1 MLWLGAAA
9 PNASRASHFTGKVSG
24 FAAKAGALWVRLG
37 PGAQIAVALALT
49 LVVFG
54 FVYLAWSRLARRGRR
69 VLLWSLFAFLCL
81 TFVSL
86 AVWTVKLPQA
96 KGSVFNLGDQMV
108 RIGAVLSG
116 TTLGIIILALVLPKI
131 LNLVELRG
139 FTAFVAARHVRAHKS
154 GFLTVISVLS
164 ICGVAVSCTA
174 LCVVTSV
181 MGGFGAD
188 LKRKILGNNAHVR
201 IENGQLGGFE
211 HWQDTLELARRI
223 PGVVGISPVASG
235 EVMISSMSNTAGVML
250 KGIDTKSIGSVI
262 DLKSN
267 VEVGQLRYLDDA
279 KYLAELPPTE
289 IVGIGP
295 RGELYP
301 KGIDY
306 RSRFRGTDSNPE
318 PADVFPGIVVGREL
332 AKSLHVY
339 VGDEVT
345 LVSPLGD
352 LGPMG
357 LLPRSQRFRVAAVFF
372 SGMYEYDATH
382 AYVKL
387 EVAQHF
393 LDLGERVSAIEVRVK
408 DAEKVRPVRDAMAS
422 AIARTNVKIRDWK
435 ELNRSL
441 FSALLLEKITTF
453 IILSIAITVASFCIV
468 CTLLLMVTEK
478 SREIAILKSLGASDG
493 TIMRLF
499 MLEGLIIGAIG
510 TAFGVV
516 IGWALAMGL
525 KSSGF
530 QLSTDVY
537 YVDRLPIAVN
547 PSDYALVAVA
557 ALVITTIST
566 IYPATAASR
575 LRPVDGLRWE

>member
-1 MLWLGAAA
+1 MFWLGAAA
-9 PNASRASHFTGKVSG
+9 PNWQRLAPLATKLEV
-24 FAAKAGALWVRLG
+24 LWMRIGLG
-37 PGAQIAVALALT
+37 GQISVGVVGTILVLT
-49 LVVFG
+49 C
-54 FVYLAWSRLARRGRR
+54 VYKIWVRLARRGRR
-69 VLLWSLFAFLCL
+69 ILAWSLFGALCL
-81 TFVSL
+81 TF
-86 AVWTVKLPQA
+86 AVLLFWTLKLPQS
-96 KGSVFNLGDQMV
+96 KGSVFILWHQLI
-108 RIGAVLSG
+108 RIGTVLCG
-116 TTLGIIILALVLPKI
+116 TSLGIVVLALVLPKA
-131 LNLVELRG
+131 LNLIEGRG

-181 MGGFGAD
+181 MGGFGND

-211 HWQDTLELARRI
+211 RWQDTLDVARRV
-223 PGVVGISPVASG
+223 PGVQGITPLVTG
-235 EVMISSMSNTAGVML
+235 EVMISSTSNTAGVLL
-250 KGIDTKSIGSVI
+250 KGIESKSIGNVI
-262 DLKSN
+262 DLQAN
-267 VEVGQLRYLDDA
+267 VEVGQFRYLDDT
-279 KYLAELPPTE
+279 KQLAELPATE

-306 RSRFRGTDSNPE
+306 RSRFRSADAAPE
-318 PADVFPGIVVGREL
+318 PVDIFPGIVVGREL

-357 LLPRSQRFRVAAVFF
+357 LLPRSQRFRVAAIFF

-382 AYVKL
+382 TYVKL
-387 EVAQHF
+387 DVAQHF
-393 LDLGERVSAIEVRVK
+393 LDLGERVSAIELRVK
-408 DAEKVRPVRDAMAS
+408 DAEDVRPVRDAIVRAVQ
-422 AIARTNVKIRDWK
+422 RTDVKIRDWK

-453 IILSIAITVASFCIV
+453 IILSIAITVASFCII

-478 SREIAILKSLGASDG
+478 SKEIAILKSLGASDQA
-493 TIMRLF
+493 IMRLF
-499 MLEGLIIGAIG
+499 VLEGLIIGAIG
-510 TAFGVV
+510 TVFGVV
-516 IGWALAMGL
+516 VGWALAMGL
-525 KSSGF
+525 KSSGV
-530 QLSTDVY
+530 QLSTEVY

-547 PSDYALVAVA
+547 PSDYALVALA
-557 ALVITTIST
+557 SLVITTIST

-575 LRPVDGLRWE
+575 LRPVDGLRYE